1 MAAQNNLPMEI
12 NTINNAQDISPMVPA
27 DIHSSSS
34 QEATE
39 PVLLYQN
46 GAAMMETADDNLLG
60 IGNTD
65 SLTILRQQ
73 LQEPSQ

>member
-12 NTINNAQDISPMVPA
+12 NTINNAQDVSPMVPA
-27 DIHSSSS
+27 DIRSSSS

-39 PVLLYQN
+39 PVLPYQN
-46 GAAMMETADDNLLG
+46 DADMMETADDSLLG